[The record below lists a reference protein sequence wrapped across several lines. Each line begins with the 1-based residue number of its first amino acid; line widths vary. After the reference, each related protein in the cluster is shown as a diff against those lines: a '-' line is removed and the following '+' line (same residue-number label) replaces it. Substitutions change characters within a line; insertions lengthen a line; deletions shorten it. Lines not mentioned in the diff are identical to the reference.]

1 MGSQYRKTLFTT
13 IGIDK
18 ETNALVEKICKRY
31 SLKKG
36 EVVKLAFQYLE
47 KAHINPADAPESVKS
62 ELAKINKRQD
72 DIIRFIRHYEEQQL
86 NPMIRTS
93 HSIAT
98 RFDSIAKTLENLIL
112 SQLEAS
118 REKQYSILQKISDQF
133 GKHADAIN
141 NQSRQIN
148 ALHQLQQKE
157 SSKLL
162 KLVSL
167 YTDLASCGVMDGK
180 RKETLKAEITNLI
193 NTQ

>member
-1 MGSQYRKTLFTT
+1 MGNQYRKTLFTT
-13 IGIDK
+13 IGIDI
-18 ETNALVEKICKRY
+18 ETNALVEKVCKRY

-36 EVVKLAFQYLE
+36 EVVKLAFHYID

-62 ELAKINKRQD
+62 ELSKINKRQD

-86 NPMIRTS
+86 NPMIRAS

-98 RFDSIAKTLENLIL
+98 RFDSIAKTLENSIL
-112 SQLEAS
+112 SQLEAN
-118 REKQYSILQKISDQF
+118 REKQYAILQKISDQF
-133 GKHADAIN
+133 DKHADAIN
-141 NQSRQIN
+141 NQSLQIN

-157 SSKLL
+157 SLKVL

-180 RKETLKAEITNLI
+180 RKESLKTEITNLI
-193 NTQ
+193 NSQ